1 MAVGLVSL
9 VAEDLGDFRLA
20 RVNVGE
26 RIRAGLARA
35 RRNGTRSGR
44 PLGRPRVSVDAAEIV
59 RRRQRGESWR
69 EIASGMRL
77 GLGTVLRAY
86 PTPRNA
92 PSAFQKLLAGP
103 SGRGSNP
110 SVLASAP

>member
-1 MAVGLVSL
+1 MAGGLVSL

-35 RRNGTRSGR
+35 RRDGTRSGR
-44 PLGRPRVSVDAAEIV
+44 PLGRPRVRVDAAEIV

-77 GLGTVLRAY
+77 GLGTVLR
-86 PTPRNA
+86 P
-92 PSAFQKLLAGP
+92 QILAMLRKRRLVQSEHDSRRALT
-103 SGRGSNP
+103 SG
-110 SVLASAP
+110 